1 MSMNEQPDAPDL
13 SPPADTAGPA
23 APARRRRS
31 AAARPAADAAPAPE
45 AAADAVAASPA
56 PRRRSRAAA
65 PVAAEAVA
73 DALPAEP
80 TPSPVQ
86 DAAAAEAA
94 EAAEVAEP
102 KAPRRRSPRKPAAAA
117 VAQTDSEVAPD
128 APPAPRTEAGWPA
141 ESPAASAAPQADAT
155 DATDTV
161 SAPADEDAAPDAGS
175 APRPG
180 RPTAVPPPVESLVAA
195 RALFDALITGHYD
208 PEAETAAQAAAAGD
222 SPDDAGDDEGPADAG
237 KRVLEAEPDA
247 PKLHK
252 VLAQSGVGS
261 RRDMEQLIADGQV
274 TVNGEVAHL
283 GMRVVI
289 GDRVEV
295 KGKPVRLRI
304 HPPTARVLAY
314 HKPTGEVVTHSDPE
328 GRPTVFR
335 HLPRLPQ
342 GKWLSVGRLDI
353 NTEGLLLFTNS
364 GDLANRLMHPRFG
377 VEREYAVRVLG
388 QLGELQRAQLLAGV
402 AIDGQTAAFRSI
414 DNGGGEGANH
424 WYRVVI
430 SEGRNREVRKLFESV
445 GLVVSRLIRIRYGSV
460 VLPRGLKRGVWVEL
474 DEPDLK
480 VIRQL
485 AGLHDGPRP
494 QPAVKTGKAARGP
507 KPMQNGPRPQPGE
520 QQARG
525 PAGGGKPGKPGG
537 NKFGPGGKGPRPAG
551 GPQGG
556 AARPP
561 RPERPP
567 REVLRD
573 ADGEALFE
581 DVGRI
586 PNPLEQTFDRRF
598 AKGGP
603 RRPAQGF
610 GGAQRIDDDYVPGGA
625 IPNPLEQT
633 FDRRFVKGSQ
643 RIVAGFG
650 RPDSGEQGGAPGGPK
665 GPKGG
670 PKQPDPMQTS
680 VGYIGADAYF
690 NKGGKKGGGGGG
702 GGNWGGKRRG
712 R

>member
-13 SPPADTAGPA
+13 SPPADSAGPT

-31 AAARPAADAAPAPE
+31 PAARPAAEARPTPPAE
-45 AAADAVAASPA
+45 ADTQPA
-56 PRRRSRAAA
+56 PRRRSRAAVA
-65 PVAAEAVA
+65 PVEADAEAV
-73 DALPAEP
+73 PA
-80 TPSPVQ
+80 Q
-86 DAAAAEAA
+86 AEAA
-94 EAAEVAEP
+94 LSVEPAAEVQAEAEVP
-102 KAPRRRSPRKPAAAA
+102 AAKPARRRSPRKPAAEP
-117 VAQTDSEVAPD
+117 QD
-128 APPAPRTEAGWPA
+128 APVSAEAPVAVPADAAPHAEAQPEAADAAADAPAEIPVEAETEAG
-141 ESPAASAAPQADAT
+141 SP
-155 DATDTV
+155 
-161 SAPADEDAAPDAGS
+161 
-175 APRPG
+175 PRPG
-180 RPTAVPPPVESLVAA
+180 RPAAVPPPVESLVAA

-208 PEAETAAQAAAAGD
+208 PEAEAAAQAAAAGEAEA
-222 SPDDAGDDEGPADAG
+222 DAAEDEGPADAG

-494 QPAVKTGKAARGP
+494 QPAAKTGKAARGP

-520 QQARG
+520 LPARG
-525 PAGGGKPGKPGG
+525 PAGAGKPGKAGG

-561 RPERPP
+561 RAERPP

-610 GGAQRIDDDYVPGGA
+610 GGAQRVDDDYIPGGA

-650 RPDSGEQGGAPGGPK
+650 RPDSGEPGGAAGGPK

-702 GGNWGGKRRG
+702 GNWGGKRRG